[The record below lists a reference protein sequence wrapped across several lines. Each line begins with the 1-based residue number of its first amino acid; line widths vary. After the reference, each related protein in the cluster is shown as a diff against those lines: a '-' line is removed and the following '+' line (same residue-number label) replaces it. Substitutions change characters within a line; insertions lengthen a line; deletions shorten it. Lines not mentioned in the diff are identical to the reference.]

1 MDGDFPS
8 AERALYASWKSRGV
22 RRRNSASRRRVP
34 PVPDHGHRPGGVPRL
49 RGGPRPAVPP
59 RALGLGAQIEFG
71 HRQEGEIVHLFLG
84 IKALEGTDVAFC
96 HVRLLISP

>member
-1 MDGDFPS
+1 MPV
-8 AERALYASWKSRGV
+8 RG
-22 RRRNSASRRRVP
+22 RVT
-34 PVPDHGHRPGGVPRL
+34 GVQL
-49 RGGPRPAVPP
+49 KQIGPE
-59 RALGLGAQIEFG
+59 AQIEFG